1 MIDEGAVKAVFG
13 NGSSL
18 LAKGVTKVS
27 GEFARGDVVRVT
39 DIKGKLVAR
48 GISSYSS
55 KDMAKIIGKHSKDIL
70 GILGYDYGSE
80 VLHRDDMVVI
90 QE

>member
-1 MIDEGAVKAVFG
+1 VVGK
-13 NGSSL
+13 GSSL
-18 LAKGVTKVS
+18 LAKGLTKVS

-39 DIKGKLVAR
+39 DMQGKLIAR
-48 GISSYSS
+48 GIASYSS
-55 KDMAKIIGKHSKDIL
+55 QDMAKIVGKHSKDII
-70 GILGYDYGSE
+70 GILGYDYGNE

>member
-1 MIDEGAVKAVFG
+1 MA
-13 NGSSL
+13 N
-18 LAKGVTKVS
+18 GVTSVS

-39 DIKGKLVAR
+39 AQNGQLVAR
-48 GISSYSS
+48 GIASYSS
-55 KDMAKIIGKHSKDIL
+55 QDMAKIVGKHSKDIID
-70 GILGYDYGSE
+70 ILGYDYGSE